1 MNMATKLRWTL
12 KRTKNSDLARPLL
25 TSITAPP
32 TTAVWTTQSGANKAA
47 LPATILSRQTPTVM
61 RSTPKATKTY
71 RAPAISKAK
80 IQSCKGDQPTRSEG
94 PMKDLLTRRC
104 QVCQVAMVACKKLN
118 RAQFISVSR
127 PRQRIHS
134 RPPTIFAIT
143 RSRNCC

>member
-12 KRTKNSDLARPLL
+12 RRTKNSDLARPLL
-25 TSITAPP
+25 TSITVPP

-47 LPATILSRQTPTVM
+47 LPATILARQTPTVM

-71 RAPAISKAK
+71 CAPAISKAK
-80 IQSCKGDQPTRSEG
+80 IQSCKGDQSTRSEG

-104 QVCQVAMVACKKLN
+104 QVRQVVCKKLN